1 MMISAF
7 DRDFS
12 CMEGVSLTEYM
23 EEIHFEICESCHISF
38 EICNRNVI

>member
-7 DRDFS
+7 DGDFS
-12 CMEGVSLTEYM
+12 CMGNASLAEYM
-23 EEIHFEICESCHISF
+23 VEIYFEFCESCHISF

>member
-1 MMISAF
+1 MRISAF

-12 CMEGVSLTEYM
+12 CMGDASLAEYM
-23 EEIHFEICESCHISF
+23 EEMYFDICESCHISF